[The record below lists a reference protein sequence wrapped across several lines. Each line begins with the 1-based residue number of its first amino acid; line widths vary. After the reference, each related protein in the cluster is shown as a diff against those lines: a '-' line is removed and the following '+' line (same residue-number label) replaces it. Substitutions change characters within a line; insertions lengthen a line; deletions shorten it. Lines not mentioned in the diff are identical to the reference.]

1 MADLSANIAKA
12 RKAGYSDAEIAAHI
26 AKDPAMGSKVTSA
39 RKAGYSDA
47 EIIAHLGKPNTAMDV
62 AKSFGSGLL
71 KAGAGLVDTI
81 AQASPIGQ
89 ISSAIETAADVGG
102 NLSNFVRVPTLAATE
117 YKKPQTLST
126 LVTGKGSDA
135 PQGVQVPRLA
145 APVSFASRETN
156 RRAYK
161 PQTTAG
167 EVSQTVAQNVPNA
180 FVPASWGR
188 RAVNVFAPAFASEA
202 AGQTAR
208 SMGADTTGEAMARG
222 GGALFGAG
230 LASVRPGNLFR
241 QGVAPEPVQVMGKR
255 AVLDPV
261 EMRSEAARLRSQGVE
276 PTLTDVGGESG
287 RRFLRAVGVK
297 GDKAGEVLTSR
308 AATTSSAV
316 KPAAMVA
323 TRRLT
328 PDRRTATQYAEEM
341 ETARDVEATTN
352 YAQFDAEPITIP
364 DSVKDMLADASGRS
378 IIARARADAVE
389 NQDWMRQAE
398 LDSLLR
404 VTKDG
409 QLPRVSAGTVDR
421 LVIAARERGAKFAE
435 RGNNMRARGAFQR
448 RNQLDSTLDNVDAL
462 KPSRQ
467 AYAEKSRA
475 VDVATGKNWLDPQ
488 TNDPADYADW
498 LRSLPPEAL
507 NANRL
512 KIRQEI
518 LDTLG
523 PQKANSFGTLDS
535 LTTSPYARENLRQ
548 AFGEREAEQFL
559 GQIAARLEQTRNA
572 SFVQPNAGSRTA
584 VVENDTADL
593 AKRGIEAGRQ
603 VFRGDAIGLVQSGVD
618 MFLRRGFSKEQAEQ
632 LARIASDATQTDQA
646 IAKIAEALTP
656 AARKDFLQLRNA
668 ARIGAVGMATGGF
681 RATNEE
687 RP

>member
-1 MADLSANIAKA
+1 MADLSASIAKA
-12 RKAGYSDAEIAAHI
+12 RKAGYNDAEIAAYI
-26 AKDPAMGSKVTSA
+26 AKDPAIGSKVTTA
-39 RKAGYSDA
+39 RKAGYSDTQ
-47 EIIAHLGKPNTAMDV
+47 IIAHLGKVNGWVDA
-62 AKSFGSGLL
+62 AKSTVGGLM
-71 KAGAGLVDTI
+71 KAGAGFADTVL
-81 AQASPIGQ
+81 QATPYGQ
-89 ISSAIETAADVGG
+89 ISNALETAADVG
-102 NLSNFVRVPTLAATE
+102 SNITGLIRRP
-117 YKKPQTLST
+117 TLST
-126 LVTGKGSDA
+126 TVTGN
-135 PQGVQVPRLA
+135 GVRVPRLA
-145 APVSFASRETN
+145 APVSVASTEVN
-156 RRAYK
+156 KRAYK

-167 EVSQTVAQNVPNA
+167 EVSQTVARNIPNA
-180 FVPASWGR
+180 FVPASWGQ
-188 RAVNVFAPAFASEA
+188 RAVNVFAPAFAEEG
-202 AGQTAR
+202 AGQLAR
-208 SMGADTTGEAMARG
+208 ASGASPTGEAVARAG
-222 GGALFGAG
+222 GSLFGAG
-230 LASVRPGNLFR
+230 FASVRPNNLFR
-241 QGVAPEPVQVMGKR
+241 QGAAPEPVQVMGKR
-255 AVLDPV
+255 AGLDPV

-341 ETARDVEATTN
+341 KTARDVEATTN

-435 RGNNMRARGAFQR
+435 RGNGMRARGAFER

-498 LRSLPPEAL
+498 LRSLPPEAR

-523 PQKANSFGTLDS
+523 PQKANSFGALDS

-548 AFGEREAEQFL
+548 ALGEREAEQFL

-584 VVENDTADL
+584 VLENDTADL

-618 MFLRRGFSKEQAEQ
+618 MFLRRGFSKEQAEK
-632 LARIASDATQTDQA
+632 LARLAVDQTQTDAAIDA
-646 IAKIAEALTP
+646 IARTLTP
-656 AARKDFLQLRNA
+656 AARGELFRLRDA
-668 ARIGAVGMATGGF
+668 AAVGAVGMATGGF
-681 RATNEE
+681 RPTNEE